1 MVNMFSVIINSTVIY
16 WATALDLLILLAI
29 LYVRFDK
36 KSHLSITL
44 GQIIGSFALVVVSL
58 FFAVILKLVPEEWIL
73 GLLGLI
79 PLGLGIKYLFF
90 GDDDD
95 DEELDEL
102 LQKRKNKSLLGTVI
116 IISFASCGADNI
128 ALFTPFFMT
137 LSANNLLLSIII
149 SALNILILGLLG
161 KTIAKIPHLHDV
173 LEKYSRWILAFVYI
187 ILGIMVLLESGTV
200 SKILSF
206 L

>member
-1 MVNMFSVIINSTVIY
+1 MI
-16 WATALDLLILLAI
+16 
-29 LYVRFDK
+29 
-36 KSHLSITL
+36 
-44 GQIIGSFALVVVSL
+44 
-58 FFAVILKLVPEEWIL
+58 
-73 GLLGLI
+73 
-79 PLGLGIKYLFF
+79 
-90 GDDDD
+90 
-95 DEELDEL
+95 EL

-149 SALNILILGLLG
+149 FALNILILGLLG

-187 ILGIMVLLESGTV
+187 VLGIMVLLESGTV

>member
-44 GQIIGSFALVVVSL
+44 GQIIGSFALVLVSL

-102 LQKRKNKSLLGTVI
+102 L
-116 IISFASCGADNI
+116 
-128 ALFTPFFMT
+128 
-137 LSANNLLLSIII
+137 
-149 SALNILILGLLG
+149 
-161 KTIAKIPHLHDV
+161 
-173 LEKYSRWILAFVYI
+173 
-187 ILGIMVLLESGTV
+187 
-200 SKILSF
+200 
-206 L
+206 

>member
-1 MVNMFSVIINSTVIY
+1 MVLLHLYWSVYFCGHPKTCSRRVDFS
-16 WATALDLLILLAI
+16 
-29 LYVRFDK
+29 
-36 KSHLSITL
+36 
-44 GQIIGSFALVVVSL
+44 
-58 FFAVILKLVPEEWIL
+58 
-73 GLLGLI
+73 LLGLI

-149 SALNILILGLLG
+149 FALNILILGLLG
-161 KTIAKIPHLHDV
+161 KTIAKIP
-173 LEKYSRWILAFVYI
+173 SP
-187 ILGIMVLLESGTV
+187 S
-200 SKILSF
+200 
-206 L
+206 

>member
-1 MVNMFSVIINSTVIY
+1 M
-16 WATALDLLILLAI
+16 
-29 LYVRFDK
+29 
-36 KSHLSITL
+36 
-44 GQIIGSFALVVVSL
+44 
-58 FFAVILKLVPEEWIL
+58 
-73 GLLGLI
+73 
-79 PLGLGIKYLFF
+79 
-90 GDDDD
+90 
-95 DEELDEL
+95 
-102 LQKRKNKSLLGTVI
+102 LGTVI

-149 SALNILILGLLG
+149 FALNTLILGLLG

-187 ILGIMVLLESGTV
+187 VLGIMVLLESGTV

>member
-1 MVNMFSVIINSTVIY
+1 MFV
-16 WATALDLLILLAI
+16 LI
-29 LYVRFDK
+29 K
-36 KSHLSITL
+36 KSFIYYFGTNNWFFCTCI
-44 GQIIGSFALVVVSL
+44 GQFI
-58 FFAVILKLVPEEWIL
+58 FAVILKLVPEEWIL

-128 ALFTPFFMT
+128 ALFTPF
-137 LSANNLLLSIII
+137 L
-149 SALNILILGLLG
+149 
-161 KTIAKIPHLHDV
+161 
-173 LEKYSRWILAFVYI
+173 
-187 ILGIMVLLESGTV
+187 
-200 SKILSF
+200 
-206 L
+206 

>member
-1 MVNMFSVIINSTVIY
+1 MEN
-16 WATALDLLILLAI
+16 L
-29 LYVRFDK
+29 
-36 KSHLSITL
+36 
-44 GQIIGSFALVVVSL
+44 
-58 FFAVILKLVPEEWIL
+58 ILKLVPEEWIL

-79 PLGLGIKYLFF
+79 PLGVGIKYLFF
-90 GDDDD
+90 GDD

-116 IISFASCGADNI
+116 IISFASRGADNI

-137 LSANNLLLSIII
+137 LSADNLLLSIMIFAI
-149 SALNILILGLLG
+149 NILILGLLG
-161 KTIAKIPHLHDV
+161 KTIAKISYLHDV

-187 ILGIMVLLESGTV
+187 VLGIMVLLESGTV

>member
-44 GQIIGSFALVVVSL
+44 GQIIGSFALVLVSL

-90 GDDDD
+90 GDDD
-95 DEELDEL
+95 EELDEL

-116 IISFASCGADNI
+116 IISFASRGADNI

-149 SALNILILGLLG
+149 FALNILILGLLG

-187 ILGIMVLLESGTV
+187 VLGIMVLLESGTV

>member
-44 GQIIGSFALVVVSL
+44 GQIIGSFALVLVSL

-90 GDDDD
+90 GDDDV
-95 DEELDEL
+95 DEGLDEL

-116 IISFASCGADNI
+116 IISFASCGADNV

-149 SALNILILGLLG
+149 FALNILILGLLG

-173 LEKYSRWILAFVYI
+173 LEKNSRWILAFVYI

>member
-1 MVNMFSVIINSTVIY
+1 M
-16 WATALDLLILLAI
+16 
-29 LYVRFDK
+29 
-36 KSHLSITL
+36 
-44 GQIIGSFALVVVSL
+44 VSL

-137 LSANNLLLSIII
+137 LSANNLLL
-149 SALNILILGLLG
+149 
-161 KTIAKIPHLHDV
+161 
-173 LEKYSRWILAFVYI
+173 
-187 ILGIMVLLESGTV
+187 
-200 SKILSF
+200 
-206 L
+206 

>member
-1 MVNMFSVIINSTVIY
+1 M
-16 WATALDLLILLAI
+16 
-29 LYVRFDK
+29 
-36 KSHLSITL
+36 
-44 GQIIGSFALVVVSL
+44 
-58 FFAVILKLVPEEWIL
+58 
-73 GLLGLI
+73 
-79 PLGLGIKYLFF
+79 
-90 GDDDD
+90 
-95 DEELDEL
+95 

-116 IISFASCGADNI
+116 IISFASRGADNI

-137 LSANNLLLSIII
+137 LSADNLLLSIMIFAI
-149 SALNILILGLLG
+149 NILILGLLG

-187 ILGIMVLLESGTV
+187 VLGIMVLLESGTV